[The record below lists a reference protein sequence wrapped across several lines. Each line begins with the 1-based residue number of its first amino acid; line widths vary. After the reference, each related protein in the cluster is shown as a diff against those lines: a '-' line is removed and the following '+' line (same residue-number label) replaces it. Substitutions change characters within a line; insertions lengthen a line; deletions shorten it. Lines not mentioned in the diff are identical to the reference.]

1 MAPCSKCSKKYNA
14 VCFIMQLVNGFT
26 VEAYCCSVLAC
37 QQRFISECA
46 GNSYQGNQ
54 SCIKDDEEVRSHI
67 IGKY

>member
-1 MAPCSKCSKKYNA
+1 
-14 VCFIMQLVNGFT
+14 MQLVNGFT